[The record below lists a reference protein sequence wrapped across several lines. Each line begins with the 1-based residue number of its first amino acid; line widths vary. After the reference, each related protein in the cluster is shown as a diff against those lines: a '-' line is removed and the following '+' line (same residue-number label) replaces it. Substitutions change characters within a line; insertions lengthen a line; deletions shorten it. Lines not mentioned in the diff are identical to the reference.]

1 MYSVNIHVQSSHS
14 KLKQMKSSP
23 DYMLTETLL
32 SFEVETIEQWIGEN
46 FDTTNEVCCSKNQL
60 KIIWLTKGSGSYK
73 SNLASASI
81 KPNFVFC
88 LNPSQQ
94 NKILVDEN
102 AKGFIISFTENF
114 LSIGELEFDLTCQ
127 ANLFNLFS
135 KTRGIFVNADLA
147 SDMQEI
153 VVRMMKEYANIFI
166 FKTEILKRYLKIFL
180 IYLTRQF
187 DESFQPVMQTRNTE
201 LVQKFM
207 NALEKNYRDKK
218 MVADYADILFVTPN
232 YLNEIIKKLTGYSAG
247 YHIRQRITLEA
258 KRMALYSDNSMKEI
272 AYDLGFLDCAHF
284 SKFFKSI
291 TGSNFTEFKKEKL
304 TIAVAV

>member
-1 MYSVNIHVQSSHS
+1 
-14 KLKQMKSSP
+14 MKSSTN
-23 DYMLTETLL
+23 YILTETLL
-32 SFEVETIEQWIGEN
+32 SFEVETIEQWIEDKCG
-46 FDTTNEVCCSKNQL
+46 TTSEICCSKSQL
-60 KIIWLTKGSGSYK
+60 KIIWLTKGTGIYEN
-73 SNLASASI
+73 NLSSASI

-94 NKILVDEN
+94 NKIFVDEN
-102 AKGFIISFTENF
+102 AEGFIISFTESF

-147 SDMQEI
+147 RDMEEI
-153 VVRMMKEYANIFI
+153 ILRMMREYANIFI

-180 IYLTRQF
+180 IYLTRQY
-187 DESFQPVMQTRNTE
+187 DESFQPVVQTRNLE
-201 LVQKFM
+201 LVQNFM

-247 YHIRQRITLEA
+247 HHIRQRITLEA

-284 SKFFKSI
+284 SKFFKTT
-291 TGSNFTEFKKEKL
+291 TGSNFTEFKREKL
-304 TIAVAV
+304 TIAIAV

>member
-1 MYSVNIHVQSSHS
+1 MKNSSNCIV
-14 KLKQMKSSP
+14 
-23 DYMLTETLL
+23 TETLL
-32 SFEVETIEQWIGEN
+32 SFEVETIEQWIEDN
-46 FDTTNEVCCSKNQL
+46 FDTTSELCCSKSQL
-60 KIIWLTKGSGSYK
+60 KIIWLTKGTGSYK
-73 SNLASASI
+73 NNLASASI
-81 KPNFVFC
+81 KSNFVFC

-94 NKILVDEN
+94 NKIFVDAN
-102 AKGFIISFTENF
+102 AEGFIISFTENF

-147 SDMQEI
+147 RDMEEI
-153 VVRMMKEYANIFI
+153 VLRMMKEYANIFI

-187 DESFQPVMQTRNTE
+187 DESFQPVVQTRNLE

-232 YLNEIIKKLTGYSAG
+232 YLNEIIKKITGYSAG

-284 SKFFKSI
+284 SKFFKTT

-304 TIAVAV
+304 TISIAV

>member
-1 MYSVNIHVQSSHS
+1 
-14 KLKQMKSSP
+14 MKSLP
-23 DYMLTETLL
+23 VYTLNETLL
-32 SFEVETIEQWIGEN
+32 SFEVETIEQWVEEN
-46 FDTTNEVCCSKNQL
+46 FDTTNQLCCSNNQL
-60 KIIWLTKGSGSYK
+60 KIIWLTKGSGSYNC
-73 SNLASASI
+73 NLITASI

-94 NKILVDEN
+94 NKIFVDEN
-102 AKGFIISFTENF
+102 AAGFIISFTENF
-114 LSIGELEFDLTCQ
+114 LSVGELEFDLTCQ

-135 KTRGIFVNADLA
+135 RTRGIFVDAELA
-147 SDMQEI
+147 IDMQQI
-153 VVRMMKEYANIFI
+153 VMRMMKEYANIFI

-201 LVQKFM
+201 MVQKFM

-218 MVADYADILFVTPN
+218 MVADYADMLFVTPN
-232 YLNEIIKKLTGYSAG
+232 YLNEIIKKITGYSAG
-247 YHIRQRITLEA
+247 YHIRQRIALEA

-284 SKFFKSI
+284 SKFFKTI
-291 TGSNFTEFKKEKL
+291 TGNNFTEFKKEKL
-304 TIAVAV
+304 TIAIAV

>member
-1 MYSVNIHVQSSHS
+1 
-14 KLKQMKSSP
+14 MKSSSN
-23 DYMLTETLL
+23 YMLTETLL
-32 SFEVETIEQWIGEN
+32 PFEVETIEQWIEEN
-46 FDTTNEVCCSKNQL
+46 FDSTNELCCNKNQL
-60 KIIWLTKGSGSYK
+60 KIIWLTNGNGSYK
-73 SNLASASI
+73 NNLVSASI

-94 NKILVDEN
+94 NKICIDDN
-102 AKGFIISFTENF
+102 AEGFIISFTENF

-135 KTRGIFVNADLA
+135 KTRGIFVDADLA
-147 SDMQEI
+147 NDMQEI
-153 VVRMMKEYANIFI
+153 ILRMMKEYANIFI

-187 DESFQPVMQTRNTE
+187 DESFQPVMQTRNME

-232 YLNEIIKKLTGYSAG
+232 YLNEIIKKITGYSAG

-284 SKFFKSI
+284 SKFFKTI